1 MNSHSDTRAL
11 LLRMEAARRETRRHL
26 DLVQRQIEG
35 RAERMTITEK
45 AKAQNRTHKRSGP
58 RWTRSDEA
66 LCRSHVDRLAF
77 ERRSEIDALSRKLAR
92 QDRAIAALRERPC
105 ARSSP

>member
-1 MNSHSDTRAL
+1 MTSLSDTRTR

-26 DLVQRQIEG
+26 DHVQRQIEG

-45 AKAQNRTHKRSGP
+45 AKAQNRTHKRFGP

-66 LCRSHVDRLAF
+66 LYRSHVDRLFF
-77 ERRSEIDALSRKLAR
+77 ERHSEIDALSRKLAR
-92 QDRAIAALRERPC
+92 QDRALAALRERPG
-105 ARSSP
+105 ARTSP

>member
-1 MNSHSDTRAL
+1 MTSLSDTRTR

-26 DLVQRQIEG
+26 DHVQRQIEG

-66 LCRSHVDRLAF
+66 LYRAHVDRLAF
-77 ERRSEIDALSRKLAR
+77 ERRSEIDALSRKLSR
-92 QDRAIAALRERPC
+92 QDQAIAAIDIDHPR
-105 ARSSP
+105 